1 MGRDY
6 DDIVKGTGFG
16 VLRESYAEVEE
27 KIRQRA
33 RATGVPVEAIKQRL
47 GPAGGTSGEV
57 ADSLKDFVDA
67 GLGLLTTSFYD
78 PGDVEVFAGEVIPQI
93 K

>member
-1 MGRDY
+1 M
-6 DDIVKGTGFG
+6 
-16 VLRESYAEVEE
+16 
-27 KIRQRA
+27 
-33 RATGVPVEAIKQRL
+33 
-47 GPAGGTSGEV
+47 GEV

-78 PGDVEVFAGEVIPQI
+78 PGDIEVFAREVIPQI